1 MTFSEAKQSV
11 DTVIE
16 AVRRGDESVTDETV
30 ADAIDAFNNA
40 MAFSTN
46 AESAAYHLMSVVAP
60 VCFYRR
66 HLADE
71 LMPVPIFAL
80 LGYGVT
86 QAEQV
91 LGWMERHLSSNTPFD
106 GMESPVTAW
115 LRTLVTQRTAVIA
128 WFERAQDW
136 ENELAEQ

>member
-11 DTVIE
+11 DTVVE
-16 AVRRGDESVTDETV
+16 AVRRGDENVSDETV

-40 MAFSTN
+40 MAFRTN

-80 LGYGVT
+80 LGYGISH
-86 QAEQV
+86 AEQV

-106 GMESPVTAW
+106 RMEPSVAAW
-115 LRTLVTQRTAVIA
+115 LRASVVDGRDIAV
-128 WFERAQDW
+128 WFARAQDW